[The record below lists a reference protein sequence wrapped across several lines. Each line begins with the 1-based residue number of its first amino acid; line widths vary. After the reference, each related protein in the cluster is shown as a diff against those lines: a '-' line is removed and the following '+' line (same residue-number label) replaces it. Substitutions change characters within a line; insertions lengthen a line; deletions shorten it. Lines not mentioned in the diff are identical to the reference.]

1 MYKSDRISE
10 KVLFRFINIYG
21 KYFNELFV
29 TFEFRLM
36 TIAGITEATEYV
48 ISLIES
54 MIQVDEI
61 RHYVKNLKRK
71 PSVDNIADETVKKIA
86 IDPTGKK
93 IAVDHT
99 GKKIIVL
106 D

>member
-1 MYKSDRISE
+1 
-10 KVLFRFINIYG
+10 
-21 KYFNELFV
+21 
-29 TFEFRLM
+29 
-36 TIAGITEATEYV
+36 
-48 ISLIES
+48 
-54 MIQVDEI
+54 VDEI